1 LLHHSLQ
8 PSEKSSNNFIDLF
21 ILGMS
26 LKALKF
32 GFKRID
38 KFFRNRVFRL
48 FSDEEKIMKALFGI
62 VMKRRRINPVVLQFP
77 EVLS

>member
-1 LLHHSLQ
+1 MLHHSLQ

>member
-1 LLHHSLQ
+1 LHHSLQ
-8 PSEKSSNNFIDLF
+8 PSEKSSNNFIGLLIF
-21 ILGMS
+21 GMS